1 MTYTEAM
8 ANPTAIDQYLKTYYK
23 NHRDDDMD
31 DGGAQRW
38 LASKLVSPITGMAPV
53 LTAKSGLAKKGK
65 KKKRKREE

>member
-1 MTYTEAM
+1 MRPRRSGWKPRPEPVASS
-8 ANPTAIDQYLKTYYK
+8 D
-23 NHRDDDMD
+23 DDDMD

-53 LTAKSGLAKKGK
+53 LTAKSGLAKKKGK